1 MNSLAIRDRRKEK
14 TMKFKAGLDGVTF
27 TSNGQKVL
35 GGFYKAEGETPRPTA
50 VLLHG
55 LPGIE
60 KHLDIAYELRDR
72 GWNCLYFHFRG
83 CWGSQGRF
91 SLAGLTDD
99 TRGAVEWVRK
109 QPSVDNERLA
119 LVGGSTGMYPALLHA
134 SADPGIRA
142 VVGISPLI
150 EPRAF
155 QFPTAMADN
164 FAGMLNGVTGQELQE
179 QWKLLLPLSDSVAA
193 LAPRP
198 LLLVTAEKDDIFPPS
213 QYADSIRGFTNLQ
226 WIRNQESDHGFSLC
240 RPWLV
245 RTVTDWLAATLGSGN
260 SQTNEHSRY
269 DRGSNRPAHK

>member
-1 MNSLAIRDRRKEK
+1 MNSLAIRDGRKEK

-27 TSNGQKVL
+27 TSNGQEVL
-35 GGFYKAEGETPRPTA
+35 GGFYNAEKEAPRPTA

-72 GWNCLYFHFRG
+72 GWNCMYFQFRG
-83 CWGSQGRF
+83 CWGSQGTF
-91 SLAGLTDD
+91 SLAGLTGD

-109 QPSVDNERLA
+109 QPSV
-119 LVGGSTGMYPALLHA
+119 GGSTGMYPALLHA
-134 SADPGIRA
+134 AADPGIRA

-155 QFPTAMADN
+155 QFPTAVADN

-179 QWKLLLPLSDSVAA
+179 QWKLLPPLSDSVGA

-198 LLLVTAEKDDIFPPS
+198 LLLVTAEKDDIFPGRSTRIQSVGLPIS
-213 QYADSIRGFTNLQ
+213 NTYQTKRAITDSA
-226 WIRNQESDHGFSLC
+226 
-240 RPWLV
+240 P
-245 RTVTDWLAATLGSGN
+245 AACGWS
-260 SQTNEHSRY
+260 E
-269 DRGSNRPAHK
+269 P